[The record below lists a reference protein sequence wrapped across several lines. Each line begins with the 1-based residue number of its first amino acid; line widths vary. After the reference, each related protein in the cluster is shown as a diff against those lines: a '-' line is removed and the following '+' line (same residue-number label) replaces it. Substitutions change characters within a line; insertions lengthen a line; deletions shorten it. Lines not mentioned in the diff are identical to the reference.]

1 VSGLRF
7 PDLHHVRAAEGWLA
21 LGAHAEAAIELRQLT
36 AAGQGRP
43 EVLDLRWQLAAHQH
57 HWEAALDIARL
68 LIQAEP
74 RRPIGWIHQ
83 SYALHELRRTSEAW
97 DALLPVAKRFP
108 KDETIPYNLACY
120 ACQLGDLGVAREWIQ
135 RTIKLRSKAEVKA
148 MAVGDTDLKPLLPW
162 LATL

>member
-1 VSGLRF
+1 M
-7 PDLHHVRAAEGWLA
+7 
-21 LGAHAEAAIELRQLT
+21 
-36 AAGQGRP
+36 
-43 EVLDLRWQLAAHQH
+43 
-57 HWEAALDIARL
+57 DIARL